1 MFDDEEIE
9 LYSEI
14 LPALWQGG
22 TEDDDNIYHGQKRL
36 PTISDPRPF
45 DAVVSLCA
53 YTRPVG
59 WLVKE
64 FRYAFP
70 DGPVEPE
77 VYEQAELI
85 ADWAYLEWKSGSKVL
100 IRCQAGL
107 NRSSLVTGLVLL
119 RDELPIDEIV
129 KLIRSKRGSY
139 ALSNNHFMDYLM
151 NRSINVTRNEP

>member
-1 MFDDEEIE
+1 MFDEDVQ

-22 TEDDDNIYHGQKRL
+22 TEDVDSIYHGQKRL
-36 PTISDPRPF
+36 PSMGDPRPF

-53 YTRPVG
+53 YTQPVG

-64 FRYAFP
+64 FRYAFT

-77 VYEQAELI
+77 VYQQAELV
-85 ADWAYLEWKSGSKVL
+85 ADWAHKEWKSGSRVL

-107 NRSSLVTGLVLL
+107 NRSGLITALVLIK
-119 RDELPIDEIV
+119 EGMSSEQVIE
-129 KLIRSKRGSY
+129 LIRKKRGQF
-139 ALSNNHFMDYLM
+139 ALSNKHFVAYLGA
-151 NRSINVTRNEP
+151 REKE

>member
-1 MFDDEEIE
+1 MFDEDVP

-36 PTISDPRPF
+36 PTMNDPKPF

-53 YTRPVG
+53 YTQPVG
-59 WLVKE
+59 WLTKE
-64 FRYAFP
+64 FRYGFA

-77 VYEQAELI
+77 VYQECERI
-85 ADWAYLEWKSGSKVL
+85 ADWAHSEWKLGSKVL

-107 NRSSLVTGLVLL
+107 NRSGLITSLVLL
-119 RDELPIDEIV
+119 REGMDLAQILE
-129 KLIRSKRGSY
+129 LIRSKRGEF
-139 ALSNNHFMDYLM
+139 ALSNKYFVEYLKG
-151 NRSINVTRNEP
+151 RFDKK